1 MKKYTIEIYERG
13 EGDKSPRLVG
23 HYDDLLAL
31 RFYACVDIRPNPETG
46 LSDFVCT
53 AMGYGEKNGPVAA
66 VAKSILRDNANK
78 KIVDTYDVVAS
89 LLNFLNINIGGD
101 DDND

>member
-23 HYDDLLAL
+23 RYDDLLAL
-31 RFYACVDIRPNPETG
+31 RFYACVGI
-46 LSDFVCT
+46 
-53 AMGYGEKNGPVAA
+53 
-66 VAKSILRDNANK
+66 
-78 KIVDTYDVVAS
+78 
-89 LLNFLNINIGGD
+89 LNINTGED